1 MTIFRNRR
9 AEALEERLIDE
20 RHDHNVQ
27 MQLVLKLQA
36 ERIADMQSL
45 HTTMEYEAMRERTEL
60 KSAHAAEL
68 NRVIEEN
75 QRLKDDLDRFRLLL
89 TPALQTVE
97 LPKEREAREAAAPE
111 PASEVFQGTP
121 FQRLAKQVIAEQEK
135 AAKTGSRKYV
145 KPADAP
151 LPQGESHG
159 VSSEGRIDASLGGA
173 SKPA

>member
-1 MTIFRNRR
+1 MNWKNIFRHTLW
-9 AEALEERLIDE
+9 LEQECLRLREDHLRQID
-20 RHDHNVQ
+20 D
-27 MQLVLKLQA
+27 LKKG
-36 ERIADMQSL
+36 
-45 HTTMEYEAMRERTEL
+45 Y
-60 KSAHAAEL
+60 AAQVSY
-68 NRVIEEN
+68 VIEEN

-111 PASEVFQGTP
+111 PVEEIFTGTP
-121 FQRLAKQVIAEQEK
+121 FQRMAKKFLAEQEK
-135 AAKTGSRKYV
+135 SASKRFV

-159 VSSEGRIDASLGGA
+159 STSEGRVDASLGGK